1 MENKGELGGCDSRR
15 EGGMKPKGQKRTWK
29 KEEEGRDAKWME
41 HKLEVADE
49 RVEKKNVRENEIDIK
64 TLCYFCLAGNIFLYR
79 LNCLLL

>member
-1 MENKGELGGCDSRR
+1 
-15 EGGMKPKGQKRTWK
+15 MKPKGQKRTWK
-29 KEEEGRDAKWME
+29 TEEEGRDAKWME

-64 TLCYFCLAGNIFLYR
+64 TLCYFCLARNIFLYR

>member
-29 KEEEGRDAKWME
+29 TEEEGRDAKWME

-49 RVEKKNVRENEIDIK
+49 RVEKETDSQ
-64 TLCYFCLAGNIFLYR
+64 
-79 LNCLLL
+79 